1 MMVIMFY
8 VQNDDIMMCF
18 LTAAVCSRLFHKKE
32 KRREGNVFRIQIL
45 EYFQTSF
52 IISHCP
58 LTITTIQQQ

>member
-45 EYFQTSF
+45 EYFQTCF
-52 IISHCP
+52 IISH
-58 LTITTIQQQ
+58 